1 MKSREGPK
9 GIRRAG
15 APEGSRGR
23 ISLGQGSCPSSE
35 TGSRKGGKEED
46 KFAGGEGQSTGS

>member
-1 MKSREGPK
+1 MSRASRESGGWELLK
-9 GIRRAG
+9 EAG
-15 APEGSRGR
+15 EGFALER
-23 ISLGQGSCPSSE
+23 SLAPSSE